1 MAYDLDAFCVDTG
14 AILQSGGPLAPNL
27 TRVGARL
34 AELLA
39 NPAFVAAAFADDTP
53 PGQRLLYHDA
63 ATDFH
68 VLAHVQRGGK
78 SGTPHSHG
86 TSWAIYGNARGFTD
100 MTEWRRINPETEE
113 QAVLEVAAR
122 YRLDTGRTHAY
133 LPHVIHST
141 AHPEKA
147 WVIRVTGTDL
157 DHLPRFRFRPQRD
170 EIVTPHLR
178 RPLEGEVVVAAID
191 KAAR

>member
-1 MAYDLDAFCVDTG
+1 MAYDLDRFCADSR
-14 AILQSGGPLAPNL
+14 AMLQSGDALPASLARIG
-27 TRVGARL
+27 TKL

-39 NPAFVAAAFADDTP
+39 NPAFVASAFSDDTP

-68 VLAHVQRGGK
+68 VLAHVQRSGK

-86 TSWAIYGNARGFTD
+86 TSWAIYGSARGFTD
-100 MTEWRRINPETEE
+100 MTEWRRVNPETEE
-113 QAVLEVAAR
+113 QAVLEPAAR

-133 LPHVIHST
+133 LPHIIHST

-157 DHLPRFRFRPQRD
+157 DQLPRFRFYPQRD
-170 EIVTPHLR
+170 KIV
-178 RPLEGEVVVAAID
+178 
-191 KAAR
+191 ARAS

>member
-1 MAYDLDAFCVDTG
+1 MAYDLEQFCADTR
-14 AILQSGGPLAPNL
+14 AILQSGDALPANL
-27 TRVGARL
+27 SRIGAKL

-39 NPAFVAAAFADDTP
+39 NPAFVASAFTEDTP
-53 PGQRLLYHDA
+53 PGQRLLHHDQ

-113 QAVLEVAAR
+113 QAVLEEAAR

-157 DHLPRFRFRPQRD
+157 DHLPRFRFHPQRD
-170 EIVTPHLR
+170 RIVASYLR
-178 RPLEGEVVVAAID
+178 RPLEGEAL
-191 KAAR
+191 R